1 MTISIRSAVAEDA
14 AWIAALLRD
23 GARQGHF
30 RDTLSAQAVPLV
42 EELLH
47 VGFLTMV
54 KLRHNRPEVC
64 RVDGDVRVA
73 TWEDQPAAFLICM
86 HDREGYE
93 LHLAGTRPEFIRHG
107 CFKALVRHALASSPG
122 ESRVFARC
130 YATSSVAIEALK
142 AHGFVRTSGGD
153 PVELDWDRTFPLPE
167 SPQAVSR
174 SWWQR
179 FFGGFRRTD

>member
-14 AWIAALLRD
+14 AWIVVLLRD

-93 LHLAGTRPEFIRHG
+93 LHLAGTRPEFIRRG

-122 ESRVFARC
+122 EGRVFARC

-142 AHGFVRTSGGD
+142 AHGFVRTSGSD

-167 SPQAVSR
+167 NVEAVPR

-179 FFGGFRRTD
+179 LLGGFRRAD